1 MEIKNTAR
9 GAVLSELCTVA
20 TVSISRASNE
30 FDDEKLTAILLKN
43 TNAEAGSVG
52 ADKDLFDRECL
63 RPITRA
69 VSNIRKVNYRWT
81 FALPGTKGI
90 RLLPNKVAE
99 HFLIEMNEAKAD
111 FDKAVQAFVG
121 QYHRH
126 VLAQQPR
133 LNGAFDAEQY
143 INADEFGGRHAVNVA
158 LQGLPSVDGIQAGRF
173 TDEFQQAEADRQA
186 QAVTDVTNDLGNR
199 LSTMLRGLS
208 EKLGQINGKKDS
220 RFSESHFAN
229 LVELVE
235 QIIPVCN
242 IADDPRISDL
252 AEEVKAML
260 RRVGTSA
267 EGMTNM
273 VKSASVTRNK
283 IKAEASGIA
292 SKASSLFG

>member
-1 MEIKNTAR
+1 MEIQNTAR

-20 TVSISRASNE
+20 TVSVSRSSNE
-30 FDDEKLTAILLKN
+30 LVDEKLTAIVLEN
-43 TNAEAGSVG
+43 TKAEEGSVSG
-52 ADKDLFDRECL
+52 KKGLFDVECL

-99 HFLIEMNEAKAD
+99 QFLLEMNEAKAD
-111 FDKAVQAFVG
+111 FDKAVSTFVS

-126 VLAQQPR
+126 VIAQQSR
-133 LNGAFDAEQY
+133 LNGAYDIDQY
-143 INADEFGGRHAVNVA
+143 INAEEFGERHAVNVT
-158 LQGLPSVDGIQAGRF
+158 LQGLPSVDGIQAGQF
-173 TDEFQQAEADRQA
+173 TEEYQQAETDRQA

-199 LSTMLRGLS
+199 LSVMLRGLA
-208 EKLGQINGKKDS
+208 EKLGEINGKKNS

-242 IADDPRISDL
+242 IADDERITDL
-252 AEEVKAML
+252 AEQVSVML
-260 RRVGTSA
+260 RRSGTTP
-267 EGMTNM
+267 EGMTDV
-273 VKSASVTRNK
+273 VKSGSVIRNK
-283 IKAEASGIA
+283 IKAEASDIA

>member
-1 MEIKNTAR
+1 MEIQSTAR

-20 TVSISRASNE
+20 TVSISRPSNE
-30 FDDEKLTAILLKN
+30 FDDEKLTDIVLKN
-43 TNAEAGSVG
+43 TKAERGSVS
-52 ADKDLFDRECL
+52 ADKKLFDADCL

-81 FALPGTKGI
+81 FALPETKGI

-99 HFLIEMNEAKAD
+99 QFLLEMNEAQAD
-111 FDKAVQAFVG
+111 FSKAVKAFVS

-143 INADEFGGRHAVNVA
+143 INAEEFEERHAVSVT
-158 LQGLPSVDGIQAGRF
+158 LQGLPSVDGIQAGQF
-173 TDEFQQAEADRQA
+173 TEEYQQAETDRQA
-186 QAVTDVTNDLGNR
+186 QAVTDITDELGNR
-199 LSTMLRGLS
+199 LSTMLRSLA
-208 EKLGQINGKKDS
+208 EKLGDINKKGS

-242 IADDPRISDL
+242 IADDERINDL
-252 AEEVKAML
+252 AEQVSVML
-260 RRVGTSA
+260 RRSGTTP
-267 EGMTNM
+267 EGMADV
-273 VKSASVTRNK
+273 VKSGSVIRNK
-283 IKAEASGIA
+283 IKAEASDIA